1 MNPLNQTL
9 QQTIDDI
16 TEELQPKSKMSKSK
30 KNIIKYSIGI
40 FLSLIMISI
49 VLFYILFKFNI
60 FESTN
65 IYNLG
70 IQIKREENQAYY
82 YKEKKIIKSKVIH
95 TSDNLEEIE
104 QIIDTTFMVVL
115 TDSIKDN
122 EANTI
127 NHANLIILDLM
138 YQY

>member
-1 MNPLNQTL
+1 MNPLSQTL

-65 IYNLG
+65 N
-70 IQIKREENQAYY
+70 
-82 YKEKKIIKSKVIH
+82 II
-95 TSDNLEEIE
+95 
-104 QIIDTTFMVVL
+104 
-115 TDSIKDN
+115 
-122 EANTI
+122 
-127 NHANLIILDLM
+127 
-138 YQY
+138 